1 MQIFY
6 IKYYCLIADTNFVK
20 QRIMRLELARS
31 IGAIGVLN
39 LFFRVYEMST
49 KSVEK
54 FLEAENAF
62 QIGIRNCLFQ
72 LSTAN

>member
-1 MQIFY
+1 
-6 IKYYCLIADTNFVK
+6 
-20 QRIMRLELARS
+20 MRLELARS